1 MTSRH
6 QYRTKA
12 ILEILDVIPAASV
25 PPATQIQELET
36 EPENVAKAKQEAGPG
51 AGENQDVQQ
60 ELLAE
65 VRAMRV
71 RSPVNSTFLTNRNKW
86 LQWKRT

>member
-1 MTSRH
+1 M
-6 QYRTKA
+6 
-12 ILEILDVIPAASV
+12 LEILDVIPGV
-25 PPATQIQELET
+25 PTQDQELGA
-36 EPENVAKAKQEAGPG
+36 EPEHVAKTKQEAAPG
-51 AGENQDVQQ
+51 AGNNQDVQQ

-71 RSPVNSTFLTNRNKW
+71 GSPVNSTFLTNRNKW